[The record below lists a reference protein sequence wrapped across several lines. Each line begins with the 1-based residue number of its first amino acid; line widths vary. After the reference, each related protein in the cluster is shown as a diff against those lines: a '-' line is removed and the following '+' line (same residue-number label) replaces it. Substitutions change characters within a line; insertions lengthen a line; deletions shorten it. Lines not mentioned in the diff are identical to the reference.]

1 MIMKAFKINWM
12 SVLAGIM
19 LAGMFACSENELE
32 QINNQK
38 GNKEESFASRNSLI
52 TETVVLTEPTDSL
65 ELILKERMGNEVGSL
80 QKLVV
85 SGPFT
90 AADMQFIK
98 NSLKNLEEL
107 DMKDAVIKASDE
119 RYNNYYSNIAFT
131 DSVICRYMFYN
142 TDCLKQ
148 VILPSSVT
156 SMEEH
161 AFYDCDGLISLEIPS
176 SVVFIPTY
184 AFDDCDC
191 LSNVKLNQ
199 GLKSIGDYAFY
210 SCDALTEIT
219 LPEGLTRIGN
229 SALSYCS
236 LTSIEVPSSVTNIGN
251 SAFHSCDALTEITLP
266 EGLTSIGNSA
276 FSYCSL
282 TQIEVPSSVTELGN
296 GIFYECNAL
305 TSASIKANIT
315 ELPYNTFYN
324 CDSLATVELSESIVT
339 IGSSAFWSCDRLSDP
354 SIFANVTTFKD
365 NCFAGCG
372 FTSFDLTGKSVGER
386 TFLRCWL
393 LQSIVLPEGMT
404 ALPYGIFE
412 ECTSLKNVT
421 LPSTLVNI
429 GSYAFYKSALTS
441 IEIPA
446 SVTSIGQYAF
456 ERTRLKELTIPA
468 TVTSVGGGFVSYCSD
483 LRALYWNSSVE
494 VPYSYD
500 VENCFLYFPSGD
512 YSYNR
517 SYWTNVIFDGVA
529 ESIVLN
535 ESGDRPTQ
543 SYGCLKAF
551 TAKKVTYYRNFE
563 QTTYPGKSSGWQTI
577 VLPFKPTSIT
587 HESKGAVAPFNSNV
601 EGAKPFWLRALTS
614 EGWKDVTTIEP
625 NKGYIIAMPNHSDYM
640 EGYRLNGKICFSA
653 ENVQIGVT
661 PETLDA
667 TVGPEYEFQPIYH
680 TEAKAAGVYA
690 LNVDY
695 TESGVEYYGSAFI
708 RSSSDVRPYEAYVKT
723 LGGNRSARSVFSVDT
738 RSSASRASWQR
749 NTTGIPQIGDM

>member
-1 MIMKAFKINWM
+1 
-12 SVLAGIM
+12 M
-19 LAGMFACSENELE
+19 LLLVCNY
-32 QINNQK
+32 
-38 GNKEESFASRNSLI
+38 SFAYDFKEGGIYYSFYYMDNGRTLFVSRDIDYPYSGSITIPAYVIHEGYKYPVTAIDQEAFYECENLVSVTIPNSVTSIGLAAFASC
-52 TETVVLTEPTDSL
+52 TR
-65 ELILKERMGNEVGSL
+65 LKSVTLS
-80 QKLVV
+80 
-85 SGPFT
+85 
-90 AADMQFIK
+90 
-98 NSLKNLEEL
+98 NSLKIIGRY
-107 DMKDAVIKASDE
+107 AFSDCKSL
-119 RYNNYYSNIAFT
+119 RTITIPN
-131 DSVICRYMFYN
+131 
-142 TDCLKQ
+142 
-148 VILPSSVT
+148 SVT
-156 SMEEH
+156 TIE
-161 AFYDCDGLISLEIPS
+161 
-176 SVVFIPTY
+176 
-184 AFDDCDC
+184 
-191 LSNVKLNQ
+191 
-199 GLKSIGDYAFY
+199 DYAFQGC
-210 SCDALTEIT
+210 SNLTTASVPKTVKTIGIDVFNKCPKLNST
-219 LPEGLTRIGN
+219 SSSKIKTAYFNRIKYRIVDDSAKTCAVTPEKFEERNGTRNLYTSSYQGYTIIPEKVKLFN
-229 SALSYCS
+229 DEYTVVAIDEQAFRESA
-236 LTSIEVPSSVTNIGN
+236 V
-251 SAFHSCDALTEITLP
+251 
-266 EGLTSIGNSA
+266 
-276 FSYCSL
+276 
-282 TQIEVPSSVTELGN
+282 TQIELPNT
-296 GIFYECNAL
+296 
-305 TSASIKANIT
+305 IK
-315 ELPYNTFYN
+315 
-324 CDSLATVELSESIVT
+324 T
-339 IGSSAFWSCDRLSDP
+339 IGLGAFHNASQLS
-354 SIFANVTTFKD
+354 
-365 NCFAGCG
+365 
-372 FTSFDLTGKSVGER
+372 
-386 TFLRCWL
+386 
-393 LQSIVLPEGMT
+393 
-404 ALPYGIFE
+404 
-412 ECTSLKNVT
+412 
-421 LPSTLVNI
+421 
-429 GSYAFYKSALTS
+429 S

-483 LRALYWNSSVE
+483 LRALYWNSSIE

>member
-32 QINNQK
+32 QIDNQK

-52 TETVVLTEPTDSL
+52 AETVVLTEPTDSL
-65 ELILKERMGNEVGSL
+65 ELILKERMGNEVDSL

-131 DSVICRYMFYN
+131 DSVICRYMFN
-142 TDCLKQ
+142 DINCLKK

-161 AFYDCDGLISLEIPS
+161 AFYDCNGLISVEIPS

-184 AFDDCDC
+184 AFAYCSS

-199 GLKSIGDYAFY
+199 GLKSIGYNAFY
-210 SCDALTEIT
+210 SCEALTEIT
-219 LPEGLTRIGN
+219 LPEGLTSIGN
-229 SALSYCS
+229 NAFSYCS

-251 SAFHSCDALTEITLP
+251 SAFYSCDALTEITLP

-483 LRALYWNSSVE
+483 LRALYWNSSIE

-738 RSSASRASWQR
+738 RSSASRMSWQR